1 MAVINTSN
9 AVGVKDVPAKEFIE
23 AFAKHLKKGNKFKI
37 PDVSVVRKQFR
48 ISSLK
53 IFNIKLY

>member
-1 MAVINTSN
+1 MAVINSSN

-37 PDVSVVRKQFR
+37 PDVSISLFR
-48 ISSLK
+48 TFVSLAQD
-53 IFNIKLY
+53 L

>member
-1 MAVINTSN
+1 LAVINSSN

-37 PDVSVVRKQFR
+37 PDVSFALMYSACFSA
-48 ISSLK
+48 IEDL
-53 IFNIKLY
+53 